1 MWFVVFIIILQQL
14 ENNLIYPKVVG
25 KSMGLPPLP
34 VLIAI
39 LIGAKLGGSVGIL
52 LAVPITS
59 VIYGIIKEKLDE
71 N

>member
-1 MWFVVFIIILQQL
+1 
-14 ENNLIYPKVVG
+14 
-25 KSMGLPPLP
+25 MGLPPLP

-39 LIGAKLGGSVGIL
+39 LIGAKLGGCVGIL

-59 VIYGIIKEKLDE
+59 VLYGIIKEKLDE